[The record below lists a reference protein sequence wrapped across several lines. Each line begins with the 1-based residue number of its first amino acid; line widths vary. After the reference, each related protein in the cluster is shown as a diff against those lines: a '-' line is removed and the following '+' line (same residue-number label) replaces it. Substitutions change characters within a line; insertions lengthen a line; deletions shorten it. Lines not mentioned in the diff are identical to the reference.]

1 MGLFERRVGVQTPK
15 GKGTQ
20 AERLYHLW
28 KVSSPTDQLR
38 IERSLTNICA
48 RACAGLCPP
57 VERSSTF
64 YGRDPF
70 PADMARRFGKRWPFC
85 SEFVKAELR
94 VGPVDDCRYLGRR
107 CRQRLIDEIRKV
119 GRQNQRDYLRE
130 VERDSRGR
138 FLPA

>member
-1 MGLFERRVGVQTPK
+1 VQTPK

-28 KVSSPTDQLR
+28 KNSSSADQLR
-38 IERSLTNICA
+38 IEQSLINICA

-70 PADMARRFGKRWPFC
+70 PADMARRFSKRWPFC
-85 SEFVKAELR
+85 AAFVQAELR
-94 VGPVDDCRYLGRR
+94 AGPVDDCRYLGRR
-107 CRQRLIDEIRKV
+107 CRQRLIDAIRAAR
-119 GRQNQRDYLRE
+119 RQPQSEYLRE